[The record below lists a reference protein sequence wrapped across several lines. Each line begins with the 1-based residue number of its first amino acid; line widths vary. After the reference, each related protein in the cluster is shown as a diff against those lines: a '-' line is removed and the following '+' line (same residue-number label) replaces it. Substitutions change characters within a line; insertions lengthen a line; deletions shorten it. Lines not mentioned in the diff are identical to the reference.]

1 MPVMRKFVSKFAAI
15 AVATVALVSLVPAG
29 EVEADGTDY
38 PGPAGWTKLDVAS
51 PTPTRAIVQWHLGGD
66 PSSVT
71 FIQDSTQ
78 SYTDALAA
86 MAKNFSDNGI
96 KPATKDIPCRG
107 AMAHVIE
114 FKAGPDGSQTII
126 NRLILP
132 VGTGIA
138 TITYTRADGNP
149 FDDDV
154 MKAQKAYCAS
164 T

>member
-1 MPVMRKFVSKFAAI
+1 MRNLLSKFVPIAATMI
-15 AVATVALVSLVPAG
+15 ALLCLVRAG
-29 EVEADGTDY
+29 EVEADGIAY
-38 PGPAGWTKLDVAS
+38 LGPAGWTRVDVAS
-51 PTPTRAIVQWHLGGD
+51 PTPTRTIVQWHIAGD

-78 SYTDALAA
+78 SYTDSLAA

-96 KPATKDIPCRG
+96 KPVTKDIPCRG

-126 NRLILP
+126 NRVILP

-138 TITYTRADGNP
+138 TITYTRADGNT

-154 MKAQKAYCAS
+154 MKAEKAYCS
-164 T
+164 SS

>member
-1 MPVMRKFVSKFAAI
+1 MRVSKFLAFAAAVI
-15 AVATVALVSLVPAG
+15 ASAALFPAVAVD
-29 EVEADGTDY
+29 ADGSAY
-38 PGPAGWTKLDVAS
+38 AGPTGWTRVDVAS
-51 PTPTRAIVQWHLGGD
+51 PTPTRKIVQWHIAGD

-71 FIQDSTQ
+71 YIEDSTQ
-78 SYTDALAA
+78 SYTDSLAA

-126 NRLILP
+126 NRVMLP

-154 MKAQKAYCAS
+154 MKAQKAFCATS
-164 T
+164 S